1 MKKLI
6 LTGSL
11 ILLLFQS
18 CNNIVEV
25 TQPEVDPAGFL
36 LQTTPIPDSSKI
48 IMDGIYSVIEGTE
61 KFGQQVAVKWN
72 GNNLSIFTSVEAGYL
87 VLQGGSL
94 DSVIFFMGYW
104 RYATGTETG
113 LISLYIPKDSGG
125 KKILENDTTG
135 ISIIFNGSYGMGTN
149 LSNKKLQL
157 KYLRPFSGFVK
168 QSDFKIIAHRGGG
181 RNSEY
186 LGVSENTIEMISK
199 AESFGATGIEIDVK
213 VSNDG
218 VPFLY
223 HDSDINLRLTQKSVI
238 WGQIEDFSWLQLSL
252 FIKLKNGES
261 IPSLREALEFVLEKT
276 NLKFVWLDLK
286 SETNEI
292 SKAAELQN
300 EIMQRAAALNRD
312 LQIVLGLPT
321 EDKVNNLLAYPGYE
335 NVPSLC
341 ELDINQVRLVNAR
354 VWAPRWTQGTQTSLV
369 EEMHGEGRKSFVWT
383 LDEPAFIESFIRD
396 GKFDGILTN
405 YPSLVSYYHYIR

>member
-1 MKKLI
+1 MKRFYLVS
-6 LTGSL
+6 TA
-11 ILLLFQS
+11 ILLLLQS

-25 TQPEVDPAGFL
+25 VQPEVDPAGFL
-36 LQTTPIPDSSKI
+36 LQTTPIPDSSKK
-48 IMDGIYSVIEGTE
+48 IMDGIYSVIEGKE
-61 KFGQQVAVKWN
+61 KFGEQVAVKWN

-104 RYATGTETG
+104 RYATSTETG
-113 LISLYIPKDSGG
+113 LISLYVPRNDGG
-125 KKILENDTTG
+125 KNILDNDTTDLN
-135 ISIIFNGSYGMGTN
+135 IVFYGSYGMGTN

-157 KYLRPFSGFVK
+157 KYLRPFSEFVK
-168 QSDFKIIAHRGGG
+168 QSDFEILAHRGGG

-199 AESFGATGIEIDVK
+199 AESFGATGIEIDIK

-223 HDSDINLRLTQKSVI
+223 HDSDINLRVTQKSVI
-238 WGQIEDFSWLQLSL
+238 WGEIENFSWLQLSL
-252 FIKLKNGES
+252 FIKLKNGEQ
-261 IPSLREALEFVLEKT
+261 IPSLRKALEFVLENT
-276 NLKFVWLDLK
+276 DLKFVWLDLK
-286 SETNEI
+286 SETNEL
-292 SKAAELQN
+292 SKVEALQK
-300 EIMQRAAALNRD
+300 EILERAAALNRD
-312 LQIVLGLPT
+312 LQIVLGLPD
-321 EDKVNNLLAYPGYE
+321 EDKINNLLAYPGFE
-335 NVPSLC
+335 NIPSLC
-341 ELDINQVRLVNAR
+341 ELEINQVHLVNAR

-369 EEMHGEGRKSFVWT
+369 EAMHSEGRKVFVWT

-405 YPSLVSYYHYIR
+405 YPSLVAYYHYIR